1 MSVDICYIVTHGF
14 SARMVLQSEVIPN
27 LRKEG
32 KTITVIAPNASE
44 ESMRKYESD
53 YGIKV
58 LQSPVKG
65 TWLMGEYFF
74 LKRYLYEDIRNNPAL
89 WEKHL
94 RETKDNKAKHPWR
107 IVRPYLYY
115 FFHKTLFRSSLIQKL
130 FRKSEKL
137 FLNSKK
143 LSVLLKEVDPKV
155 LICTYPSNLEES
167 IFLNEAKALNIKT
180 VIHLL
185 SWDNIS
191 CKGHFSSIGDY
202 FISWGKIMSDE
213 FVEYY
218 NFDRKRIYETGVA
231 HFDKHRNV
239 VSKEKINQYVSA
251 LGIDVNRP
259 YLLFGMSSPYFAPY
273 EIEIVEYIAD
283 KIKRGEYGDGVQF
296 IVRPHPQN
304 VQGNLADLSWL
315 PRIEKLRGNN
325 VAVDMP
331 LLETSSL
338 AWNMK
343 QDYIIKLVNLVAGSN
358 IVLNSCSTFSIDGLL
373 HERPVIVTAFDSN
386 ENLNWQLSVKR
397 VMEYV
402 HYRKLVDTGGV
413 SKVSSYSELDEMIK
427 QYLANEKLNLAERK
441 TAKILECG
449 ENDGKASQRI
459 AEAIIDI
466 LKR

>member
-1 MSVDICYIVTHGF
+1 MSIDICYIVIHGF

-32 KTITVIAPNASE
+32 KSIVVIAPNASE
-44 ESMRKYESD
+44 ESMKKHEKD

-58 LQSPVKG
+58 IQSPVKS
-65 TWLMGEYFF
+65 TWLMSEYFF

-94 RETKDNKAKHPWR
+94 RETKDNKSKHPWR
-107 IVRPYLYY
+107 IIRPRLYY
-115 FFHKTLFRSSLIQKL
+115 FLHKTFFRLTFIRKL
-130 FRKSEKL
+130 LKATERF
-137 FLNSKK
+137 FLYDKK
-143 LSVLLKEVDPKV
+143 LKALLREIDPKV
-155 LICTYPSNLEES
+155 LICTYPSNLQES
-167 IFLNEAKALNIKT
+167 IYLNEARALNIKT

-191 CKGHFSSIGDY
+191 CKGHFSAIGDY

-218 NFDRKRIYETGVA
+218 HFNKEHIYETGVA
-231 HFDKHRNV
+231 HFDKHHNV
-239 VSKEKINQYVSA
+239 VSAEKIQHYVSA
-251 LGIDVNRP
+251 LGIDVKRP

-273 EIEIVEYIAD
+273 EIEIVEYIAA
-283 KIKRGEYGDGVQF
+283 KIKQGEYGDGVQF
-296 IVRPHPQN
+296 VVRPHPQN

-315 PRIEKLRGNN
+315 PRIEKLKGNN

-343 QDYIIKLVNLVAGSN
+343 QDDIVKLVNLVAGSG

-373 HERPVIVTAFDSN
+373 HENPVIVTAFDSN
-386 ENLNWQLSVKR
+386 ENLDWHISVKR

-402 HYRKLVDTGGV
+402 HYKKLVDTGGV
-413 SKVSSYSELDEMIK
+413 SKVSSYAELDEMILK
-427 QYLANEKLNLAERK
+427 YLANKNLNLAERK
-441 TAKILECG
+441 NAKILECG

-459 AEAIIDI
+459 ADAIIDI